1 MAGAEHLN
9 ALAHRIHEL
18 EHQMASTIP
27 AMRDRALALYGDE
40 HSRYEQLGGYALEAK
55 AHRVLAGLGFAPGDG
70 ERPMR
75 ELSGGWRMRVA
86 LARLL
91 LAEPD
96 VLLLDEPTNHLDVDS
111 VAWLEG
117 HLQEWPGAILFVSH
131 DRDFI
136 DAIAQR
142 VFELSNES
150 IAEYVGGF
158 AEFVAIREERLEQLR
173 AAAASQ
179 ARQGAT
185 RREVHRTVPLQGDQ
199 SPASAESH
207 QGARSARPHRGARA
221 QGN

>member
-1 MAGAEHLN
+1 
-9 ALAHRIHEL
+9 
-18 EHQMASTIP
+18 
-27 AMRDRALALYGDE
+27 
-40 HSRYEQLGGYALEAK
+40 
-55 AHRVLAGLGFAPGDG
+55 
-70 ERPMR
+70 MR

-142 VFELSNES
+142 VFELSNET
-150 IAEYVGGF
+150 ITEYVGGF
-158 AEFVAIREERLEQLR
+158 AEFVALREERLEQQR
-173 AAAASQ
+173 CRGGEPAAQ
-179 ARQGAT
+179 DAT
-185 RREVHRTVPLQGDQ
+185 RREVHRTVSLQGDQ
-199 SPASAESH
+199 GAAGAESG
-207 QGARSARPHRGARA
+207 QGARTARPHRGARA
-221 QGN
+221 QRIDRASSRSPHPGVAHVSSPSSKTSTPATTARSC